1 MLVEDGGHEEED
13 GVAEEPQ
20 EASLQRTG
28 GRARDELRVCTRFS
42 GGCVSLPCYLGEAEV
57 EVSLQGA
64 PLSGDDLVE
73 DGGQQQ
79 GEDYPESHEEET
91 CQTLLGVVA
100 VMFAL

>member
-1 MLVEDGGHEEED
+1 MFLC
-13 GVAEEPQ
+13 
-20 EASLQRTG
+20 L
-28 GRARDELRVCTRFS
+28 RAILLHSEL
-42 GGCVSLPCYLGEAEV
+42 YLSEGEV

-79 GEDYPESHEEET
+79 GQAHPQSDEEET

-100 VMFAL
+100 VMFALRVRILLPQQQHSLKKKTKTVRLSVTATTN